1 MKNLDWTFFARSDG
15 VIVTPFTQKCKAP
28 ARHHLLASLPYLIIT
43 LVTTLEV
50 NSAVS
55 KIEVVTGTPPRE
67 YSVEK
72 LY

>member
-1 MKNLDWTFFARSDG
+1 MNEELGLDIFLQDEMELLLLRLHRN
-15 VIVTPFTQKCKAP
+15 
-28 ARHHLLASLPYLIIT
+28 ARHLLGTSLPHLIIT